1 MRINL
6 IAASVLYSAAAFN
19 FYLLSFYLKYF
30 SGNIFENSVFYA
42 FSDLVAMLL
51 VAAALKLTSMQ
62 NGVRI
67 ACLIAITG
75 GVMYLFLSDKEDLIP
90 LIICLARVG

>member
-1 MRINL
+1 MNL

-30 SGNIFENSVFYA
+30 PGNIFENSVFYA
-42 FSDLVAMLL
+42 CSDLVAMLL

-62 NGVRI
+62 NGIRI

-75 GVMYLFLSDKEDLIP
+75 GVMYLFLSNKEDLIP